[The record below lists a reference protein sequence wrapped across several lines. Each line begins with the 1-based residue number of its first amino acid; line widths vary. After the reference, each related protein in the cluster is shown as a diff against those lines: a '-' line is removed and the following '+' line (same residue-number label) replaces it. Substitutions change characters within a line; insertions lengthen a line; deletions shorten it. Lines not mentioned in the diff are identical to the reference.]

1 MKFPAFRAVH
11 YLLTLGVLALLA
23 GCSKEPDPIQS
34 ANEFFADISKGKI
47 DEAYNSAAFAFK
59 ASSTPKT
66 FEATARDL
74 GLTAKTVSC
83 TWKETTI
90 HDNEAK
96 LTGAVVSANGAN
108 IPVSVTFIQERGL
121 WRLFALH
128 TPKDHGSPAFGAT
141 NVFTTVG
148 KGISFNTAA
157 TRELPPESV
166 IQRLVEDS
174 LVQFNDAIQRRT
186 FADFYNNISYSWQQQ
201 LTLHRLERA
210 FQPFIDK
217 QVNLGPLRG
226 AIPIF
231 DTPPAIDSDGLLVV
245 IGHYPPMPHI
255 VTFSLR
261 YTYELPKWKLLGI
274 DVGMKQ

>member
-1 MKFPAFRAVH
+1 MKHPPFRLILPIAMCC
-11 YLLTLGVLALLA
+11 LGLLA
-23 GCSKEPDPIQS
+23 GCSKPS
-34 ANEFFADISKGKI
+34 ATPVQTANTFFANIGQGKI
-47 DEAYNSAAFAFK
+47 EDAYDSAAFAFK
-59 ASSTPKT
+59 AALTPKA
-66 FEATARDL
+66 FEAIARDL

-83 TWKETTI
+83 TWKEPAV
-90 HDNEAK
+90 HGDEAK
-96 LTGAVVSANGAN
+96 LTGTVTGADGAQ
-108 IPVSVTFIQERGL
+108 IPVTVTFIRERGL
-121 WRLFALH
+121 WRLFALR
-128 TPKDHGSPAFGAT
+128 TPKDHGNAFSPA
-141 NVFTTVG
+141 NNCFTTVG
-148 KGISFNTAA
+148 KGISFNNAA

-166 IQRLVEDS
+166 IRRLVEDS

-226 AIPIF
+226 AIPVF
-231 DTPPAIDSDGLLVV
+231 DIAPVIDSDGLLIV
-245 IGHYPPMPHI
+245 IGHYPPQPHT